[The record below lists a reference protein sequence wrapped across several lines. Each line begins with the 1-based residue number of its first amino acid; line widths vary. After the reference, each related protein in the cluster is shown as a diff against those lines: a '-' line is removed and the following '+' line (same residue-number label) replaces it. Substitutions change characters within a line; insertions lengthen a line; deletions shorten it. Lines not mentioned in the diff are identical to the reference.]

1 MACNVLEHVVT
12 LAISLINDGETPPSQ
27 FEKKNGPKS
36 QIINKWIMF
45 IHFPQP
51 CNKFPEGGIFV

>member
-27 FEKKNGPKS
+27 FEKKKWT
-36 QIINKWIMF
+36 QIPNHQKMDHVHPF
-45 IHFPQP
+45 STAM
-51 CNKFPEGGIFV
+51 